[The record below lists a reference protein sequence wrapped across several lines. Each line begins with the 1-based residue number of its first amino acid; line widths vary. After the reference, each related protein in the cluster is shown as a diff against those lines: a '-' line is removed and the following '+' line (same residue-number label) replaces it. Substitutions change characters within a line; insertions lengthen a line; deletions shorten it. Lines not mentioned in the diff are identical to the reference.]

1 MDNLSMHDTNYEN
14 TALTDVFSRNANTE
28 HSRGVTFTGDNHYKL
43 GQSCYTYRYKYQLEI
58 NE

>member
-14 TALTDVFSRNANTE
+14 TALTDVLAETANTG
-28 HSRGVTFTGDNHYKL
+28 HSRGGTTTGDNHYKL
-43 GQSCYTYRYKYQLEI
+43 GQSCYTYRYKYQHEI